1 MLYGKYIIGH
11 RHFFNDFYYL
21 CIVKT
26 LVFIR
31 PISFKRVVYN

>member
-21 CIVKT
+21 CIAEN
-26 LVFIR
+26 
-31 PISFKRVVYN
+31 ISVYPSYLF